1 MKKLILL
8 TATAFTMMSAQAQD
22 FKTVLTKTM
31 NVFDTTMIP
40 EVQVEYSNK
49 ISLISKKWDSEW
61 AGHYYSAFSKAV
73 LSYSEKDATKRDAY
87 LDDADKEL
95 LDAVNILGKQTD
107 ETYVLGAMLANAR
120 MAVNPMLRYQ
130 KYGKIFSDDLEE
142 AKELNPNNPRMYY
155 LQGVSKFFTPKA
167 FGGGKKN
174 AQPYFEKAEGL
185 FAKESSDDITKPY
198 WGKYKN
204 AYFLSQCK
212 IEDKE

>member
-1 MKKLILL
+1 
-8 TATAFTMMSAQAQD
+8 
-22 FKTVLTKTM
+22 
-31 NVFDTTMIP
+31 
-40 EVQVEYSNK
+40 
-49 ISLISKKWDSEW
+49 
-61 AGHYYSAFSKAV
+61 
-73 LSYSEKDATKRDAY
+73 
-87 LDDADKEL
+87 
-95 LDAVNILGKQTD
+95 
-107 ETYVLGAMLANAR
+107 
-120 MAVNPMLRYQ
+120 VNPMLRYQ
-130 KYGKIFSDDLEE
+130 KYGKIFNDDLEE
-142 AKELNPNNPRMYY
+142 AKEINPNNPRMYY